1 MKRIRKIIFGIMAA
15 AMLAGCAEDKE
26 TDEAVV
32 QEVPTPSQQ
41 EASPTQQE
49 YMLVT
54 VNAAV
59 DGEQSLS
66 KLCLEQS
73 EYSLDLL
80 AKWQEGDKI
89 HIYARQGNK
98 CFDAGEVD
106 VEKISSDGKTCSFNI
121 MLPVEAD
128 ASQSYVVYGV
138 CGTDSELKGNE
149 LVISSVR
156 LRSAFSLFHAPMM
169 FSATVNASTINAVF
183 KHIGAYEVLHVI
195 NNTGSEIKFSH
206 EGFSVSDWYYHSP
219 CSYDMSKSAPELQK
233 ASAFD
238 QDMYSSVYTHIPAG
252 QESSLLSWYV
262 PNGGTITNATLKA
275 KINDTEVSS
284 INTKTSNVVIKA
296 GNAYHLYATWDGT
309 ELKFV
314 DHTVT
319 EIAPAVTYRLSSK
332 QWVFV
337 GDESKMTVTA
347 NTNCHISVLI
357 NGKEVKSLDDI
368 TTFDMTLPTD
378 NPGEFDITLR
388 ASAGGIDAKDVTF
401 KFGVRENYDDVNV
414 KTFDICGVPVKMV
427 LVKGG
432 TFMMGGTAEQGKD
445 AADDEFPIHAV
456 SLDDYYIGQI
466 EVTREL
472 YKKVFGRNKEVVP
485 DDSKYPQGD
494 MSWNSTMEFI
504 NKLRDTTGM
513 DFRLPTEAEWEYA
526 ARGGQKSKNYKYSG
540 SNLVSMVANY
550 NANSG
555 NQTIPCGT
563 KMNNE
568 LGIFDMSGNV
578 WEFVSDPYSTYPED
592 PVYNPQGAGY
602 NHILRGGGGSAS
614 AADCRVS
621 RRSYYNGK
629 SGWDGDLASWDFGIR
644 LVIRP

>member
-59 DGEQSLS
+59 DSEQSLS

-206 EGFSVSDWYYHSP
+206 EGFSVSD
-219 CSYDMSKSAPELQK
+219 
-233 ASAFD
+233 
-238 QDMYSSVYTHIPAG
+238 
-252 QESSLLSWYV
+252 
-262 PNGGTITNATLKA
+262 
-275 KINDTEVSS
+275 
-284 INTKTSNVVIKA
+284 
-296 GNAYHLYATWDGT
+296 
-309 ELKFV
+309 
-314 DHTVT
+314 
-319 EIAPAVTYRLSSK
+319 
-332 QWVFV
+332 
-337 GDESKMTVTA
+337 
-347 NTNCHISVLI
+347 
-357 NGKEVKSLDDI
+357 
-368 TTFDMTLPTD
+368 
-378 NPGEFDITLR
+378 
-388 ASAGGIDAKDVTF
+388 
-401 KFGVRENYDDVNV
+401 
-414 KTFDICGVPVKMV
+414 
-427 LVKGG
+427 
-432 TFMMGGTAEQGKD
+432 
-445 AADDEFPIHAV
+445 
-456 SLDDYYIGQI
+456 
-466 EVTREL
+466 
-472 YKKVFGRNKEVVP
+472 
-485 DDSKYPQGD
+485 
-494 MSWNSTMEFI
+494 
-504 NKLRDTTGM
+504 
-513 DFRLPTEAEWEYA
+513 
-526 ARGGQKSKNYKYSG
+526 
-540 SNLVSMVANY
+540 
-550 NANSG
+550 
-555 NQTIPCGT
+555 
-563 KMNNE
+563 
-568 LGIFDMSGNV
+568 
-578 WEFVSDPYSTYPED
+578 
-592 PVYNPQGAGY
+592 
-602 NHILRGGGGSAS
+602 
-614 AADCRVS
+614 
-621 RRSYYNGK
+621 
-629 SGWDGDLASWDFGIR
+629 
-644 LVIRP
+644 